1 MRPFYRHEAG
11 SGGTLGNATD
21 DKELGMHSAITR
33 RDFLNGVAVTAG
45 GAILPPHIVAAVK
58 DDLDPEKSPSYYP
71 PALTG
76 LRGSHVGSF
85 EVAHSIR
92 DHEFWEKAPK
102 PIETAEP
109 FDLVIVGGGISGLSA
124 AYFFRKANP
133 NARILIIE
141 NHDDFGGH
149 AKRNEFKVGDRTLLG
164 YGGTFS
170 IESPAPYS
178 AVAQSLVRELGVDVA
193 GYSKHVAADLYRSR
207 GMLPSVFFDKET
219 FGSDVLTVNPLPI
232 GGTKNEGD
240 EEPNT
245 EKAWGRF
252 FAEAPLS
259 ATAKRD
265 LQTLREG
272 KDYFPGLSSNEK
284 KARLARMSYERY
296 LLDVAHVDPQIA
308 KLYYAAPQQLYGIG
322 IDALAAQ
329 DAWGYG
335 FLGFAG
341 LNLDPS
347 PGKGMN
353 RDTIPN
359 AEAERYFYHFPDGN
373 ATIARLLVRS
383 LVPDAIPGNSVD
395 DIVSARTDYSQLDR
409 SPHPVR
415 IRLNSTAVRIRH
427 IGAFDSA
434 KEVEI
439 TYSRFDKL
447 YTVRAPHAVLA
458 CWNFVI
464 PYICSELPETQK
476 QALHF
481 ETKVP
486 LLYTNVAI
494 RNWTS
499 FQKLGAYAIYAP
511 GCYHTYF
518 RPDLPVNIGDYHCS
532 MSPDEPVVLHMMK
545 SPCHPGYPARDQHR
559 IGRIELFTTD
569 FETIERKIRE
579 QLARTLGPGGFD
591 PARDIAAI
599 TVNRWPHGYAY
610 EYNSLWDKFWLEGGQ
625 TPCQRARKPFGRITI
640 ANADAGAYAYTDGA
654 IDQAWRAVQELGK
667 P

>member
-1 MRPFYRHEAG
+1 MGEA
-11 SGGTLGNATD
+11 N
-21 DKELGMHSAITR
+21 DKDLGMDRAITR
-33 RDFLNGVAVTAG
+33 RDFLNGVAATAG
-45 GAILPPHIVAAVK
+45 GAMLPPHLLAALK
-58 DDLDPEKSPSYYP
+58 EDLDPEQSSDYYP

-85 EVAHSIR
+85 EAAHSVR
-92 DHEFWEKAPK
+92 DHEFWQKAPT
-102 PIETAEP
+102 PTAIDEK
-109 FDLVIVGGGISGLSA
+109 FDLIVVGGGISGLSA
-124 AYFFRKANP
+124 AYFFRKSNP

-170 IESPAPYS
+170 VESPAPYS
-178 AVAQSLVRELGVDVA
+178 AVAQGLVKELGIDVA
-193 GYSKHVAADLYRSR
+193 GYSKHVAQDLYRSA
-207 GMLPSVFFDKET
+207 GMLPSIFFNKET
-219 FGSDVLTVNPLPI
+219 FGSDVLTVNPLPV
-232 GGTKNEGD
+232 GGTENEGD
-240 EEPNT
+240 KEPETEE
-245 EKAWGRF
+245 AWKKF

-259 ATAKRD
+259 ETAKSD
-265 LQTLREG
+265 LRSLRKGE
-272 KDYFPGLSSNEK
+272 DYYPGLSSGEK
-284 KARLARMSYERY
+284 KARLAVISYEKY
-296 LLDVAHVDPQIA
+296 LNEVAKVDPQIA
-308 KLYYAAPQQLYGIG
+308 KLYYAAPQALYGVG

-335 FLGFAG
+335 FLGFSG

-359 AEAERYFYHFPDGN
+359 DDADRYFYHFPDGN
-373 ATIARLLVRS
+373 ATIARLLVRA
-383 LVPDAIPGNSVD
+383 LIPEAVPGNSFD
-395 DIVSARTDYSQLDR
+395 DVITARANYSKLDTSSSA
-409 SPHPVR
+409 VR
-415 IRLNSTAVRIRH
+415 IRLNSTAVRVQH
-427 IGAFDSA
+427 VGPPDSA

-439 TYSRFDKL
+439 AYSRFGKL
-447 YTVRAPHAVLA
+447 YTVRAPRAVLA

-464 PYICSELPETQK
+464 PYIWEELPEKQK

-494 RNWTS
+494 RNWKA
-499 FQKLGAYAIYAP
+499 FQKLGALAVYAP
-511 GCYHTYF
+511 SGYHTYF
-518 RPDLPVNIGDYHCS
+518 RPDLPVSIGNYHCS
-532 MSPDEPVVLHMMK
+532 MSPEEPVVVHMLRT
-545 SPCHPGYPARDQHR
+545 PCRPGYPARDQHR
-559 IGRIELFTTD
+559 MGRIELFTTD

-579 QLARTLGPGGFD
+579 QLGRTLGAGGFD

-610 EYNSLWDKFWLEGGQ
+610 EYNSLWDKFWLEGGE
-625 TPCQRARKPFGRITI
+625 TPCEIARKPLGRIAI

-654 IDQAWRAVQELGK
+654 IDQAWRALQELANT
-667 P
+667 

>member
-1 MRPFYRHEAG
+1 M
-11 SGGTLGNATD
+11 GNAT
-21 DKELGMHSAITR
+21 DKELGMDRAITR

-45 GAILPPHIVAAVK
+45 GAIVPPHLLAALK
-58 DDLDPEKSPSYYP
+58 DDLDPEKTPDYYP

-92 DHEFWEKAPK
+92 DREFWQKAPK
-102 PIETAEP
+102 PIETNEK
-109 FDLVIVGGGISGLSA
+109 FDLIVVGGGISGLSA

-133 NARILIIE
+133 DARILIIE

-149 AKRNEFKVGDRTLLG
+149 AKRNEFKVGERTLLG
-164 YGGTFS
+164 FGGTFS

-178 AVAQSLVRELGVDVA
+178 AVAQGLVKELGIEVA
-193 GYSKHVAADLYRSR
+193 SYSKHVAKDLYRSA

-219 FGSDVLTVNPLPI
+219 FGADVLTVNPLPV
-232 GGTKNEGD
+232 GGSENEGD
-240 EEPNT
+240 KELDTEE
-245 EKAWGRF
+245 AWKRF

-259 ATAKRD
+259 PKAKGD
-265 LQTLREG
+265 LQVLRQG
-272 KDYFPGLSSNEK
+272 KDYFPGLSSDEK
-284 KARLARMSYERY
+284 KARLARISYQKY
-296 LLDVAHVDPQIA
+296 LTEVAGVDPQIA
-308 KLYYAAPQQLYGIG
+308 KLYYAAPQALYGVG

-341 LNLDPS
+341 LNLDPA

-359 AEAERYFYHFPDGN
+359 AEADSYFYHFPDGN

-383 LVPDAIPGNSVD
+383 LIPTAVPGHSLD
-395 DIVSARTDYSQLDR
+395 DVVTARADYSQLD
-409 SPHPVR
+409 STSSPVR
-415 IRLNSTAVRIRH
+415 IRLNSTAVRVTH
-427 IGAFDSA
+427 VGPVASA

-439 TYSRFDKL
+439 TYSRFGKL
-447 YTVRAPHAVLA
+447 YTVRAPRAVLA

-464 PYICSELPETQK
+464 PYIWEELPDKQK

-499 FQKLGAYAIYAP
+499 FQKLGAMAIYAP
-511 GCYHTYF
+511 GGYHTYF
-518 RPDLPVNIGDYHCS
+518 RPDMPVSIGGYHCS
-532 MSPDEPVVLHMMK
+532 MSPQEPVVVHMLK
-545 SPCHPGYPARDQHR
+545 TPCRPGYPARDQHR
-559 IGRIELFTTD
+559 MGRIELFTTE

-579 QLARTLGPGGFD
+579 QLGRTLGPGGFD
-591 PARDIAAI
+591 PADDIAAI

-625 TPCQRARKPFGRITI
+625 TPCEVARKPLGRITI

-667 P
+667 I